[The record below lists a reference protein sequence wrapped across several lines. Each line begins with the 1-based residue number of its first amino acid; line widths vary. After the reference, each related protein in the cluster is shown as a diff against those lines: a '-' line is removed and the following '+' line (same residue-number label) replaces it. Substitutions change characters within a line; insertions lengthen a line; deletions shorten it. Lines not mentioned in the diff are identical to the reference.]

1 VPRID
6 GFLELLFIFI
16 GPSAVPMRLQVDG
29 STQHTMPNTT
39 SPVGAVEPFESPD
52 DPTSSAAPER
62 RESEKVITDWD
73 EETRRLGRALAL
85 MELDF
90 SAMSGPRWA
99 HRFIISVGRVAEDC
113 VLLFYGA
120 KFGALMGLPANPE
133 YSVPMMAHLPAR
145 YVPVFAKGCMDAML
159 QGGPVRIQGAVDRE
173 DGQQE
178 FYRAAFVRLS
188 IDAKRLQRL
197 ALGAFNCR
205 VTERRA

>member
-1 VPRID
+1 
-6 GFLELLFIFI
+6 
-16 GPSAVPMRLQVDG
+16 MRLQVDG

-39 SPVGAVEPFESPD
+39 SPVGAVEHFESPD

-62 RESEKVITDWD
+62 RESERVITDWE

-90 SAMSGPRWA
+90 SAMSGPRWG

-113 VLLFYGA
+113 VLLFCGA
-120 KFGALMGLPANPE
+120 KFGALMGLPTNPE

-178 FYRAAFVRLS
+178 LYRAAFVRLS

>member
-1 VPRID
+1 MPRID
-6 GFLELLFIFI
+6 GFFQLLFIFI
-16 GPSAVPMRLQVDG
+16 RPSTVPVRLQVDG

-39 SPVGAVEPFESPD
+39 SPFGAVERFESPD
-52 DPTSSAAPER
+52 DPTPSAAPER
-62 RESEKVITDWD
+62 RESEKVITDWE

-90 SAMSGPRWA
+90 SSMSGPRWA

-159 QGGPVRIQGAVDRE
+159 RGGPVRIQGAVDRE
-173 DGQQE
+173 DGQQDL
-178 FYRAAFVRLS
+178 YRAAFVRLS